1 MPDEIESAREGRT
14 ITVYITNQE
23 WQWLKEQV
31 IAQGQEGTGKQVT
44 LFAKQWA
51 KAGVRI
57 PIKDKLREE
66 YTDALKKLNWQ
77 E

>member
-1 MPDEIESAREGRT
+1 MPDEIANASEGRT
-14 ITVYITNQE
+14 ISLYITDQE
-23 WQWLKEQV
+23 WRWLRDV
-31 IAQGQEGTGKQVT
+31 VVAQGQEGTDKQVT

-51 KAGVRI
+51 KAGVRM

-77 E
+77 K

>member
-1 MPDEIESAREGRT
+1 MEENSESVLKGRT
-14 ITVYITNQE
+14 ITLYVTNQE
-23 WQWLKEQV
+23 WAWLKEKV
-31 IAQGQEGTGKQVT
+31 IEQGQEGTDKQVT

-51 KAGVRI
+51 KTGIRI

-77 E
+77 